1 MSKKELKTN
10 AMRML
15 DREKIPYTYET
26 YDCGTFTDGIHVA
39 DQLAGRG
46 GKPFQP
52 FQAVTKY
59 VEFAKSR

>member
-26 YDCGTFTDGIHVA
+26 YDCGGIHRR
-39 DQLAGRG
+39 DPRG
-46 GKPFQP
+46 GSAWPSP
-52 FQAVTKY
+52 TG
-59 VEFAKSR
+59 RCTRRW